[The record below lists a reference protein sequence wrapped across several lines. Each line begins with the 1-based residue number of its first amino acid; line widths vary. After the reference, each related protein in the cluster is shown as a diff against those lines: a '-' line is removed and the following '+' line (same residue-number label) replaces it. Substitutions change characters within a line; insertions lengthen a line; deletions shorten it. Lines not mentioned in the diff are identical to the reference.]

1 MWHIDALIVLI
12 LFMAVTV
19 GTIGFWLIASVIG
32 AYYGDSRPMF
42 FPSRIP
48 FGIAFG
54 IAVVLFFFA
63 LRALRRTAA
72 PVGDLL
78 EAAGQVQTGDY
89 TVWVKERGTREVRA
103 LVRAFNAMVTRLQ
116 ANERQRRDLLADVT
130 HELRTPLT
138 VIQGN
143 LEGLL
148 DGIYP
153 RDDAHLSMILDE
165 TRVFSRL
172 VEDLRTL
179 AQAESGTLKLQREL
193 TDLGILIAE
202 TVASFAAQAD
212 EAGVTLSTDVHPDVP
227 ALSVDPVRIRAV
239 IANLLINALRYTPAG
254 GKIVVGAE
262 LEGTRQRV
270 AIIVTDTGQGISA
283 DLLPHIFDRFYKSSD
298 SRGSGLGLAIA
309 KYIVTAHGGDISA
322 ASEPGKGTTIRFTL
336 PIEAWSEAGFTC
348 PTPLAVIQFAEIL
361 RQEFLARFDTSVTLW
376 RLWFSYDPYTYTW

>member
-1 MWHIDALIVLI
+1 MRGRFMWRIGALIVFI
-12 LFMAVTV
+12 FFMAVTA
-19 GTIGFWLIASVIG
+19 GTIGFWLIASLIG
-32 AYYGDSRPMF
+32 AYGDAH
-42 FPSRIP
+42 FPFWPLRIP
-48 FGIAFG
+48 FGLAFG
-54 IAVVLFFFA
+54 IAIVLFILA
-63 LRALRRTAA
+63 LRTFRRTAA

-78 EAAGQVQTGDY
+78 EAAGRVEAGDY
-89 TVWVKERGTREVRA
+89 TVRVTERGTREVRA

-148 DGIYP
+148 DGVYP

-179 AQAESGTLKLQREL
+179 AQAESGTLKLQREV
-193 TDLGILIAE
+193 TDLAILIAE
-202 TVASFAAQAD
+202 TVAPFAAEAD
-212 EAGVTLSTDVHPDVP
+212 EAGVMLSTDVQPDVP
-227 ALSVDPVRIRAV
+227 ALSIDPVRIRAV

-262 LEGTRQRV
+262 LDGAQQRV
-270 AIIVTDTGQGISA
+270 AIMVTDTGQGISA
-283 DLLPHIFDRFYKSSD
+283 DMLPHIFDRFYKSSD

-322 ASEPGKGTTIRFTL
+322 ASEVGKGTTIRFTL
-336 PIEAWSEAGFTC
+336 PIEA
-348 PTPLAVIQFAEIL
+348 
-361 RQEFLARFDTSVTLW
+361 
-376 RLWFSYDPYTYTW
+376 